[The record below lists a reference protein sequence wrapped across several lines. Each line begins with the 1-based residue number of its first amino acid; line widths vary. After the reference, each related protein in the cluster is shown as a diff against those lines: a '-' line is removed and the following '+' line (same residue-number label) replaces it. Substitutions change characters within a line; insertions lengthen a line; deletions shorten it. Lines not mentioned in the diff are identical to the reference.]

1 MKAVKQRAPYT
12 VEDFC
17 HLVREDQK
25 ADLINGVIYMASPDN
40 TDANEVFMFL
50 GSLMNLFVEEFDLG
64 KVFGSRVAYEL
75 DEHNCPEPDIG
86 FVSTARQHLVQRGRV
101 KGPPDLA
108 VEIVSPESI
117 ERDYKTKRAQNEKA
131 GVPEYWIVD
140 EIEETVTLL
149 RLNKKGK
156 YTEVR
161 PKGGEFHSQI
171 LPGFFLRPEWLF
183 RNPRPKIR
191 AAFADILAR
200 HSSSTRTA

>member
-1 MKAVKQRAPYT
+1 MKAIKKKAPYT
-12 VEDFC
+12 VQDFC
-17 HLVREDQK
+17 QLVREDQK

-40 TDANEVFMFL
+40 TDANEVFMWL

-75 DEHNCPEPDIG
+75 DEINCPEPDIG
-86 FVSTARQHLVQRGRV
+86 FVHKSRQHLVQRGRV

-117 ERDYKTKRAQNEKA
+117 ERDYKTKRGQNEKA
-131 GVPEYWIVD
+131 GVREYWIAD

-156 YTEVR
+156 YREVK
-161 PKGGEFHSQI
+161 PKNGELHSEV
-171 LPGFFLRPEWLF
+171 LPGFFIRPEWLF
-183 RNPRPKIR
+183 QKRRPKLR
-191 AAFADILAR
+191 AVLAQILAR
-200 HSSSTRTA
+200 LDPPAA

>member
-1 MKAVKQRAPYT
+1 MKAVNKKAPYT

-25 ADLINGVIYMASPDN
+25 ADLIDGVIHMASPDN
-40 TDANEVFMFL
+40 TDANEVFMWL

-75 DEHNCPEPDIG
+75 DRTNCPEPDIG
-86 FVSTARQHLVQRGRV
+86 FVQKARLHLVERGRV

-117 ERDYKTKRAQNEKA
+117 ERDYKTKRAQNERA
-131 GVPEYWIVD
+131 GVREYWIAD

-149 RLNKKGK
+149 RLNKKRK
-156 YTEVR
+156 YREVR
-161 PKGGEFHSQI
+161 PRNGELHSEV
-171 LPGFFLRPEWLF
+171 LPGFYVRPEWLF
-183 RNPRPKIR
+183 QKRRPKLR
-191 AAFADILAR
+191 AVLAEMLAR
-200 HSSSTRTA
+200 LDHSAT